1 MNIALIA
8 NDSKKELMVQFCIAY
23 CGILAKHNII
33 STRKTGRLIHEAT
46 GIEVESVLPGRQGG
60 VQQISARI
68 NFNEID
74 AVIYFHDSN
83 DIYDMNDNMLMRNC
97 DFNNVPLATNL
108 AAAEILVMAIHRGDL
123 NWRLLLNPLY
133 NKKKKHLIE

>member
-33 STRKTGRLIHEAT
+33 STRKTGQLIKDAT
-46 GIEVESVLPGRQGG
+46 GIDVEAVLPGRQGG

-83 DIYDMNDNMLMRNC
+83 DKYDFNDNMLMRNC
-97 DFNNVPLATNL
+97 DLNNVPLATNL
-108 AAAEILVMAIHRGDL
+108 AAAEILVMAIQRGDL
-123 NWRLLLNPLY
+123 DWRLLLNPMY
-133 NKKKKHLIE
+133 KKKNRHQ

>member
-1 MNIALIA
+1 MDIALIA

-23 CGILAKHNII
+23 CGILAKHTII
-33 STRKTGRLIHEAT
+33 STRKTGRLIKEAT
-46 GIEVESVLPGRQGG
+46 GIDVSTVLPGRQGG

-83 DIYDMNDNMLMRNC
+83 DYYDLNDNMLMRNC
-97 DFNNVPLATNL
+97 DLNNVPLATNL
-108 AAAEILVMAIHRGDL
+108 ASAEILVMSLQRGDL
-123 NWRLLLNPLY
+123 DWRMLLNPKY
-133 NKKKKHLIE
+133 KKK